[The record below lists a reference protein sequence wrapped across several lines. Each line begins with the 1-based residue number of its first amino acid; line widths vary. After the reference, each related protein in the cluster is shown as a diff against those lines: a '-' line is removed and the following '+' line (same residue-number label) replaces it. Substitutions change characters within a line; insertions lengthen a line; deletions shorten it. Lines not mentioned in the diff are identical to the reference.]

1 MERAHVEQPSVPV
14 PSSARRSGPTTAD
27 LLERLSQFDGT
38 PQEFL
43 FHLLILQCRLASA
56 TRAAMLKPEQDGQVQ
71 VLSAYPPLQKDQ
83 PTPVWLAQ
91 AVEAARPVLQTG
103 TSTVKPLP
111 NADQMYGQSARNH
124 LVLVPIKRNR
134 QIMGLGAFLLET
146 LPPQDVETQRQ
157 KLELTTS
164 LLSLYEMRLQ
174 LQKRQSDLTRLQDGM
189 GVLASVNT
197 QDRFA
202 AAAMALVNEIASRFQ
217 ADRVSL
223 GVLKGHAIHLKAMSH
238 TEKITRKMQIV
249 QDIEAAMEE
258 CIDQDIEVLYPA
270 AEATFVSRA
279 AADLSRKHGP
289 TAVISLPLR
298 HGGDTVG
305 VVTIEWPQDRGLTD
319 EELETLRLTCDLVTA
334 RLMTLFE
341 HDRWFGSKLAA
352 GIRKSAGWVFGAKH
366 TWVKLLALGILGL
379 AAVVVFVKSDYNAE
393 ASFILQPQ
401 TTRNVTAPFDGF
413 LTEVHVKPG
422 DNVIEDETVLA
433 KLDETDLRLRLL
445 EARKELLDYQTQA
458 RAARR
463 DGKQAERR
471 IAQAKAEQVQARIDL
486 LKHRLARATI
496 VAPLTG
502 QVIQGEMHRKI
513 NSPVKPGEPLF
524 EIAPLD
530 NLRAELKVPEDMI
543 SEVRLGS
550 TGQLAAVG
558 RPDWKIPFV
567 VEDIYPMAEVVEGKN
582 IFKVYV
588 TLQQR
593 PAWLKPGTEGL
604 AKIYLGR
611 KPIGWI
617 WTRDIINWIRMK
629 LWI

>member
-1 MERAHVEQPSVPV
+1 M
-14 PSSARRSGPTTAD
+14 
-27 LLERLSQFDGT
+27 
-38 PQEFL
+38 
-43 FHLLILQCRLASA
+43 
-56 TRAAMLKPEQDGQVQ
+56 
-71 VLSAYPPLQKDQ
+71 
-83 PTPVWLAQ
+83 
-91 AVEAARPVLQTG
+91 
-103 TSTVKPLP
+103 
-111 NADQMYGQSARNH
+111 
-124 LVLVPIKRNR
+124 
-134 QIMGLGAFLLET
+134 
-146 LPPQDVETQRQ
+146 
-157 KLELTTS
+157 
-164 LLSLYEMRLQ
+164 
-174 LQKRQSDLTRLQDGM
+174 
-189 GVLASVNT
+189 
-197 QDRFA
+197 
-202 AAAMALVNEIASRFQ
+202 
-217 ADRVSL
+217 
-223 GVLKGHAIHLKAMSH
+223 
-238 TEKITRKMQIV
+238 
-249 QDIEAAMEE
+249 
-258 CIDQDIEVLYPA
+258 
-270 AEATFVSRA
+270 
-279 AADLSRKHGP
+279 
-289 TAVISLPLR
+289 
-298 HGGDTVG
+298 
-305 VVTIEWPQDRGLTD
+305 VTIEWPQDRGLTD